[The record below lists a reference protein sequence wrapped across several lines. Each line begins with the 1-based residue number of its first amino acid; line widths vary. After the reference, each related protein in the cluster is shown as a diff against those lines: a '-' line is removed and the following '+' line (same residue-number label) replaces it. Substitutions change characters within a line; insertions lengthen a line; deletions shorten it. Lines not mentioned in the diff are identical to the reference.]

1 MNKESLISYIVPTN
15 ISILECAN
23 IIATLKTR
31 AVLVSDY
38 ELHIIG
44 LISEGDIFRALL
56 NDASM
61 HALITPFFNKNFAFL
76 DEDDEFKVQHMKKL
90 FLIDQFTILPI
101 LDKKMYLKDIYTLK
115 DYLKD
120 IHDNKF

>member
-1 MNKESLISYIVPTN
+1 MNKESLSSYIVPTN

-23 IIATLKTR
+23 IISSLKTR

-38 ELHIIG
+38 EMHIIG

-56 NDASM
+56 NNASI
-61 HALITPFFNKNFAFL
+61 HALINPFFNKNFAFL
-76 DEDDEFKVQHMKKL
+76 EEEDFDIKYMKKL
-90 FLIDQFTILPI
+90 FLIDQYTILPV

-120 IHDNKF
+120 IFDNKF

>member
-76 DEDDEFKVQHMKKL
+76 DEDDEFKFQHMKKL

>member
-44 LISEGDIFRALL
+44 LISEGYIFRALL

>member
-1 MNKESLISYIVPTN
+1 MNKESLKLYTVSTN

-23 IIATLKTR
+23 IISSLKTR

-56 NDASM
+56 NDASI
-61 HALITPFFNKNFAFL
+61 HALINPFFNKNFAFL
-76 DEDDEFKVQHMKKL
+76 DEEDEFNIQYMKKL
-90 FLIDQFTILPI
+90 FLIDQYTILPI